1 MVSQNRP
8 IPELRPDGYLPE
20 GLFVATEAEVEAA
33 FGTVNVRRQ
42 TLMRR
47 LSYFLQLARAAGAL
61 RFFVNGSFVTAK
73 PEPGAIDVVCLVP
86 AGWSAETSVATRELY
101 EVALARLP
109 KELFIAYS
117 ESRWDQWVE
126 FFSRTR
132 EPDGR
137 HKGIVEVQ
145 L

>member
-1 MVSQNRP
+1 MP
-8 IPELRPDGYLPE
+8 IPELCPDGYLSE
-20 GLFVATEAEVEAA
+20 GLHVATEAEIEAA
-33 FGTVNVRRQ
+33 FGTVNVRRR

-47 LSYFLQLARAAGAL
+47 LSYFLQLARAAGVR

-73 PEPGAIDVVCLVP
+73 PEPGDVDAVCLVP
-86 AGWSAETSVATRELY
+86 VGWSAEASVAAQELY
-101 EVALARLP
+101 EVALVRLP

-117 ESRWDQWVE
+117 ESRWEQWVE

-137 HKGIVEVQ
+137 RKGSVEVQ

>member
-1 MVSQNRP
+1 MP
-8 IPELRPDGYLPE
+8 IAELRADGYLPE
-20 GLFVATEAEVEAA
+20 GLYFATETEVEAL
-33 FGTVNVRRQ
+33 FGTENVRRR
-42 TLMRR
+42 TLMRQ

-73 PEPGAIDVVCLVP
+73 PEPGDVDAVCLVP
-86 AGWSAETSVATRELY
+86 AGWSAETSIAAQELY
-101 EVALARLP
+101 AVALARLP
-109 KELFIAYS
+109 KELFLAYS
-117 ESRWDQWVE
+117 ENRWHQWVE

-137 HKGIVEVQ
+137 RKGIVEIQ

>member
-1 MVSQNRP
+1 MGSAHRQAH
-8 IPELRPDGYLPE
+8 ELEDAMNFP
-20 GLFVATEAEVEAA
+20 VEKLSSM
-33 FGTVNVRRQ
+33 TLEQERQ
-42 TLMRR
+42 FWEQFERDLDSDT
-47 LSYFLQLARAAGAL
+47 G
-61 RFFVNGSFVTAK
+61 
-73 PEPGAIDVVCLVP
+73 
-86 AGWSAETSVATRELY
+86 SAETSVATRELY

-137 HKGIVEVQ
+137 RKGIVEVQ
-145 L
+145 LRQTVLTVQALCRRHMSS